1 MEQGLVRVEGL
12 VQVCVGPGNCQSP
25 VSTYAFK
32 FREHVMARTL
42 VATNVHFHHIVAKR
56 GDQSPYVAATWTTI
70 GEHMKKHG
78 SHFLAGDFN
87 QAFSIVEDRMAEEG
101 VILKAAG
108 SNDDCVG
115 LWTTQ
120 RCTEELGKRQDSFFR
135 NDNLLRSLQ
144 CRTYPVGPARLQK
157 PF

>member
-56 GDQSPYVAATWTTI
+56 PPQSPYVAATWTTI

-101 VILKAAG
+101 
-108 SNDDCVG
+108 
-115 LWTTQ
+115 
-120 RCTEELGKRQDSFFR
+120 
-135 NDNLLRSLQ
+135 SLQ
-144 CRTYPVGPARLQK
+144 LWGGGFRDVIGHASAPI
-157 PF
+157 